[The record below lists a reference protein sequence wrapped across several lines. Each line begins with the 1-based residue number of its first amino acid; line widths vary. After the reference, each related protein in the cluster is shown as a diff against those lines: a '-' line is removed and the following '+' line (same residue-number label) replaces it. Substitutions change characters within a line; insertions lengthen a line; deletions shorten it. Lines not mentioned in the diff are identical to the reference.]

1 MQEMEIKENPLNL
14 KVYVNGIPDLRLI
27 PEEKAEILFS
37 ALELEISKLFEQG
50 KAKTISIQAEDNK
63 KILFFDNSVVGQGER
78 EVI

>member
-50 KAKTISIQAEDNK
+50 KANDIHS
-63 KILFFDNSVVGQGER
+63 SR
-78 EVI
+78 R

>member
-27 PEEKAEILFS
+27 PKEKAESLFS

-50 KAKTISIQAEDNK
+50 KANDIHS
-63 KILFFDNSVVGQGER
+63 SR
-78 EVI
+78 R